1 MFETYLGLTNRDAKN
16 ASLLEKYQPDIDAL
30 CERFSKEGLLNLMT
44 VTDQNNDRQMKPA
57 SGIVD
62 VISSLAENSNQIS
75 FFQDVAILKEWCT
88 QQSREFYQLALKIY
102 ADESEY
108 QNRIPGR
115 VIRRIKKFIDRGW
128 ANDHIPHPLL
138 RSFLNVLDDMQDP
151 HTFHDYP
158 DNKTGIN
165 TFNKFV
171 EEHPKAVTEYL
182 TSEIWLNS
190 IPKDLLL
197 KAKSRNERENVGMCN
212 KCKER
217 EERMRVSWL
226 VFSIFCAK
234 NYFHLI
240 ISTLDSMQRKDI
252 ICTTK
257 LHHHKMIPL
266 ITLAILPYIVMVPVI
281 SKNQYNITI
290 TCPDEFIVKNV
301 IPFGKANLTGY
312 KKDTEQLFRKLYIY
326 IALLINP
333 KWAPT
338 ANELISFLEGSNEK
352 ITGSLNFKSTSRN
365 RNSKTNNI
373 SSLGRTKYTKKL
385 LERAKNK

>member
-44 VTDQNNDRQMKPA
+44 VTDQKNDRQMKPA

-102 ADESEY
+102 ADESDY

-158 DNKTGIN
+158 D
-165 TFNKFV
+165 
-171 EEHPKAVTEYL
+171 
-182 TSEIWLNS
+182 
-190 IPKDLLL
+190 
-197 KAKSRNERENVGMCN
+197 
-212 KCKER
+212 
-217 EERMRVSWL
+217 
-226 VFSIFCAK
+226 
-234 NYFHLI
+234 
-240 ISTLDSMQRKDI
+240 
-252 ICTTK
+252 
-257 LHHHKMIPL
+257 
-266 ITLAILPYIVMVPVI
+266 
-281 SKNQYNITI
+281 
-290 TCPDEFIVKNV
+290 
-301 IPFGKANLTGY
+301 
-312 KKDTEQLFRKLYIY
+312 
-326 IALLINP
+326 
-333 KWAPT
+333 
-338 ANELISFLEGSNEK
+338 
-352 ITGSLNFKSTSRN
+352 
-365 RNSKTNNI
+365 
-373 SSLGRTKYTKKL
+373 
-385 LERAKNK
+385 

>member
-1 MFETYLGLTNRDAKN
+1 
-16 ASLLEKYQPDIDAL
+16 
-30 CERFSKEGLLNLMT
+30 
-44 VTDQNNDRQMKPA
+44 
-57 SGIVD
+57 
-62 VISSLAENSNQIS
+62 
-75 FFQDVAILKEWCT
+75 
-88 QQSREFYQLALKIY
+88 
-102 ADESEY
+102 
-108 QNRIPGR
+108 
-115 VIRRIKKFIDRGW
+115 
-128 ANDHIPHPLL
+128 
-138 RSFLNVLDDMQDP
+138 
-151 HTFHDYP
+151 HDYP
-158 DNKTGIN
+158 DNKTGNN

-234 NYFHLI
+234 NYFHSI
-240 ISTLDSMQRKDI
+240 ISTLDYMQHKEI

-281 SKNQYNITI
+281 SKNQYDITI

-373 SSLGRTKYTKKL
+373 SSLGRTEYTKKL